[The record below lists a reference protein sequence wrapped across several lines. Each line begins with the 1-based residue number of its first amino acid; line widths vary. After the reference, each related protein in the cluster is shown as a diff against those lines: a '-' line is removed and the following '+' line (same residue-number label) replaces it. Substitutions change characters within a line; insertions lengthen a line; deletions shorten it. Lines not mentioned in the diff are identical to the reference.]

1 MPSVFKQAR
10 AIVGDIEKYL
20 ENLDNA
26 ADIFELG
33 INEYFQGNLERFE
46 ERAQEVQKL
55 ETENDRLRGRIK
67 TTLYTDLLIPDAR
80 GDVLG
85 LIETLDGVLGV
96 AEHVVDQLSIEKPL
110 VYDFL
115 KDDFIR
121 LTEATVKTVKELV
134 VACRDFFRDP
144 VKVKDSVAKIHF
156 WEHEADKIEERIKR
170 KAFEAEEIT
179 EFSRKVHMRYFAER
193 ISLFADEAEDVAERL
208 EVYAIKR
215 AL

>member
-1 MPSVFKQAR
+1 MV
-10 AIVGDIEKYL
+10 E
-20 ENLDNA
+20 
-26 ADIFELG
+26 
-33 INEYFQGNLERFE
+33 
-46 ERAQEVQKL
+46 
-55 ETENDRLRGRIK
+55 
-67 TTLYTDLLIPDAR
+67 
-80 GDVLG
+80 
-85 LIETLDGVLGV
+85 
-96 AEHVVDQLSIEKPL
+96 QLSIEKPL

-121 LTEATVKTVKELV
+121 LSEAAVKTVKELV
-134 VACRDFFRDP
+134 TACRAFFRDP

-170 KAFEAEEIT
+170 KAFDSEEIPDLCH
-179 EFSRKVHMRYFAER
+179 KVHIRYFAER

>member
-20 ENLDNA
+20 ENLDNV

-33 INEYFQGNLERFE
+33 IQEYFQGNRERFE

-55 ETENDRLRGRIK
+55 ETENDRLRGKIK

-96 AEHVVDQLSIEKPL
+96 AEHVVDQLSIEKP
-110 VYDFL
+110 VIYDFL

-121 LTEATVKTVKELV
+121 LTEAAVKTVKELV
-134 VACRDFFRDP
+134 VACRAFFRDP

-170 KAFEAEEIT
+170 KAFDASEIT

>member
-20 ENLDNA
+20 ENLDNV

-33 INEYFQGNLERFE
+33 IQEYFQGNRERFE

-55 ETENDRLRGRIK
+55 ETENDRLRGKIK
-67 TTLYTDLLIPDAR
+67 TTRYTDLLIPDAR

-96 AEHVVDQLSIEKPL
+96 AEHVVDQLSIEKP
-110 VYDFL
+110 VIYDFL

-121 LTEATVKTVKELV
+121 LTEAAVKTVKELV
-134 VACRDFFRDP
+134 IACRAFFRDP

-170 KAFEAEEIT
+170 KAFDASEIT